1 MSEYFAFSSGPE
13 SICSEK
19 TKVDSLLNPIQI
31 QRKGFGFLLLL
42 ILLQSFGSTPRT
54 KGIPF
59 VIRTTRNGMALSAVS
74 SAVTTIG
81 NLIANEAISL
91 WGLEDQ
97 VNRLQTELK
106 RMLRFLK
113 EADSRQGESERIR
126 LLVSEVR
133 ELAYD
138 AEDVVEVFALKIG
151 TRRKGTGFS
160 NTFKRWACIVN
171 EGWELYRTRSNIEM
185 IVTRISD
192 LTRRLQASG
201 VQVTREGEESSSSS
215 LTKHDFRQTYPR
227 IIEANVVGLE
237 DEIEELV
244 SVLLNDQGLNHR
256 LVSICGPG
264 GVGKTTLAKKIYQH
278 GQVRGHFDHMAW
290 VYVSQQCQ
298 RRKVLEDILAGL
310 VSSRKSVGQLS
321 DSELKAMLLKLL
333 QEKRCLVILDDI
345 WLTEDWDS
353 LRTVCPMADETRSK
367 ILFTSRNREVAS
379 HADYLL
385 QLAMLNEG
393 ECWELL
399 RKTAFPNTNSSEY
412 KVDPK
417 MEELGKD
424 MVKLCHG
431 LPLGILVLGGI
442 LTRKCSVNEWQTVLQ
457 ALKSYPNRGDGPWI
471 AGVLARGKED
481 GGETAEDVAEGY
493 LMELVDRHMIQVG
506 ERDAATLKIETFQ
519 MHDVMRDLC
528 LEKARQENFIFVVH
542 QLNARSLFFEKRK
555 DRENARSLFLQ
566 KKRKGNACLLY
577 LQKKRKEG
585 NACLP
590 YLRKKKQQ
598 QQQQQQ
604 RQQQEEEEENTRSLL
619 STPTVRRIS
628 AIEFIPMRRV
638 YTPRLRSLLFSSDFF
653 LSDVIRESETWT
665 MMNLCGGH
673 GDPTSQILNYEGAW
687 RYTCKHFKLLR
698 VLNYEETINIEGEC
712 KLPSNIGNL
721 IHLRFLSLRALSLQN
736 LKLPSSLGNLIS
748 LETLDLRVG
757 DTVHVPYVL
766 SRKKRSPVQVPDV
779 IWRMEQLRHL
789 YLPHQC
795 KTKTRLKLG
804 TLRNLQTLVNFN
816 TDICYL
822 KDLIKMVNIRVLEI
836 RGPFKIDDFDTE
848 DLDKNPPIVQGKHL
862 HSLSISSYKRID
874 PAHLT
879 HLLSTCVGLCKLSLD
894 AEISKLPEYHYLS
907 ANLAHIYLRWCKLEE
922 DPMLTLEKLPD
933 LRVLEMGNF
942 AFVGKE
948 MVCHGQG
955 FPKLHCLSLW
965 GLNYLEEWKVDDGA
979 MPSLRRLKIS
989 YCPDLKLLQLP
1000 DRLKMLL

>member
-1 MSEYFAFSSGPE
+1 
-13 SICSEK
+13 
-19 TKVDSLLNPIQI
+19 
-31 QRKGFGFLLLL
+31 
-42 ILLQSFGSTPRT
+42 
-54 KGIPF
+54 
-59 VIRTTRNGMALSAVS
+59 MALSAVS
-74 SAVTTIG
+74 CAVTTIG

-97 VNRLQTELK
+97 VNRLQTELT

-138 AEDVVEVFALKIG
+138 AEDVVEVFGLKIG

-160 NTFKRWACIVN
+160 NTIKRWACVVN

-192 LTRRLQASG
+192 FTRRLQASG
-201 VQVTREGEESSSSS
+201 VQVSREGEESSSSS

-227 IIEANVVGLE
+227 IIEANVVGLK
-237 DEIEELV
+237 DKIENLV
-244 SVLLNDQGLNHR
+244 SVLLDDQSPNHR
-256 LVSICGPG
+256 VVSICGMG
-264 GVGKTTLAKKIYQH
+264 
-278 GQVRGHFDHMAW
+278 
-290 VYVSQQCQ
+290 
-298 RRKVLEDILAGL
+298 
-310 VSSRKSVGQLS
+310 
-321 DSELKAMLLKLL
+321 
-333 QEKRCLVILDDI
+333 
-345 WLTEDWDS
+345 
-353 LRTVCPMADETRSK
+353 
-367 ILFTSRNREVAS
+367 
-379 HADYLL
+379 
-385 QLAMLNEG
+385 
-393 ECWELL
+393 
-399 RKTAFPNTNSSEY
+399 
-412 KVDPK
+412 
-417 MEELGKD
+417 
-424 MVKLCHG
+424 G

-442 LTRKCSVNEWQTVLQ
+442 LTGKCSVNEWETVLQ
-457 ALKSYPNRGDGPWI
+457 TLKSYSNRGGGPWI
-471 AGVLARGKED
+471 TDVLALSYDDLPSYLRPCFLYLSQFPEDYDIHVDRLIQLWVAEGIVSSQQGKED

-493 LMELVDRHMIQVG
+493 LIELAERQMIQVG
-506 ERDAATLKIETFQ
+506 ERDAATSKIEAFH

-528 LEKARQENFIFVVH
+528 LAKATQENFIFIDH
-542 QLNARSLFFEKRK
+542 HSNAPSLFPEKRK
-555 DRENARSLFLQ
+555 EKENARSLFLQ

-577 LQKKRKEG
+577 LQKKRKQG

-604 RQQQEEEEENTRSLL
+604 QQEEEEENTSSLL
-619 STPTVRRIS
+619 STPTVRRVS
-628 AIEFIPMRRV
+628 AIDFVPIRHV
-638 YTPRLRSLLFSSDFF
+638 YTPRLRSLLFFSDFF
-653 LSDVIRESETWT
+653 LSDVIRESETRT
-665 MMNLCGGH
+665 IMNLCGSH
-673 GDPTSQILNYEGAW
+673 EDPTSQILNYEGAW

-721 IHLRFLSLRALSLQN
+721 IHLRFLSLRALSLPN

-748 LETLDLRVG
+748 IETLDLRVG

-766 SRKKRSPVQVPDV
+766 SRKKHSPVQVPDV

-789 YLPHQC
+789 YLPDQC
-795 KTKTRLKLG
+795 KTKTKLKLG

-822 KDLIKMVNIRVLEI
+822 KDLIKMVNIRVLAI
-836 RGPFKIDDFDTE
+836 RGPFKIDDFDTK

-862 HSLSISSYKRID
+862 HSLSISSYKKIN

-879 HLLSTCVGLCKLSLD
+879 HLLSTCFSLCKLSLD
-894 AEISKLPEYHYLS
+894 VEISELPEYHCLS
-907 ANLAHIYLRWCKLEE
+907 ANLAHVYLRWCKLKK
-922 DPMLTLEKLPD
+922 DPMPTLGKLPD

-979 MPSLRRLKIS
+979 MPSLQRLKIN

>member
-1 MSEYFAFSSGPE
+1 
-13 SICSEK
+13 
-19 TKVDSLLNPIQI
+19 
-31 QRKGFGFLLLL
+31 
-42 ILLQSFGSTPRT
+42 
-54 KGIPF
+54 
-59 VIRTTRNGMALSAVS
+59 MALSAVS
-74 SAVTTIG
+74 CAVTTIG

-97 VNRLQTELK
+97 VNRLQTELT

-138 AEDVVEVFALKIG
+138 AEDVVEVFGLKIG

-160 NTFKRWACIVN
+160 NTIKRWACVVN

-192 LTRRLQASG
+192 FTRRLQASG
-201 VQVTREGEESSSSS
+201 VQVSREGEESSSSS

-227 IIEANVVGLE
+227 IIEANVVGLK
-237 DEIEELV
+237 DKIENLV
-244 SVLLNDQGLNHR
+244 SVLLDDQSPNHR
-256 LVSICGPG
+256 VVSICGMG
-264 GVGKTTLAKKIYQH
+264 GLGKTTLAKKIYQH

-290 VYVSQQCQ
+290 ACVSQQCQ
-298 RRKVLEDILAGL
+298 RRKVLEDILNCL
-310 VSSRKSVGQLS
+310 VSSKESVGQLS
-321 DSELKAMLLKLL
+321 ESELEAKLLKLL
-333 QEKRCLVILDDI
+333 EEKRCLVILDDI
-345 WLTEDWDS
+345 WSTEDWDS
-353 LRTVCPMADETRSK
+353 LKAAFPMADHTRSK
-367 ILFTSRNREVAS
+367 ILLTSRPKEVAS
-379 HADYLL
+379 YASYADGRGYLL
-385 QLAMLNEG
+385 ELTCLTE
-393 ECWELL
+393 EDSWELF
-399 RKTAFPNTNSSEY
+399 RKTAFPNTNSSES
-412 KVDPK
+412 KIDPK

-424 MVKLCHG
+424 MVKHCVG

-442 LTRKCSVNEWQTVLQ
+442 LTGKCSVNEWETQ
-457 ALKSYPNRGDGPWI
+457 
-471 AGVLARGKED
+471 GKED

-493 LMELVDRHMIQVG
+493 LIELAERQMIQVG
-506 ERDAATLKIETFQ
+506 ERDAATSKIEAFH

-528 LEKARQENFIFVVH
+528 LAKATQENFIFIDH
-542 QLNARSLFFEKRK
+542 HSNAPSLFPEKRK
-555 DRENARSLFLQ
+555 EKENARSLFLQ

-577 LQKKRKEG
+577 LQKKRKQG

-604 RQQQEEEEENTRSLL
+604 QQEEEEENTSSLL
-619 STPTVRRIS
+619 STPTVRRVS
-628 AIEFIPMRRV
+628 AIDFVPIRHV
-638 YTPRLRSLLFSSDFF
+638 YTPRLRSLLFFSDFF
-653 LSDVIRESETWT
+653 LSDVIRESETRT
-665 MMNLCGGH
+665 IMNLCGSH
-673 GDPTSQILNYEGAW
+673 EDPTSQILNYEGAW

-721 IHLRFLSLRALSLQN
+721 IHLRFLSLRALSLPN

-748 LETLDLRVG
+748 IETLDLRVG

-766 SRKKRSPVQVPDV
+766 SRKKHSPVQVPDV

-789 YLPHQC
+789 YLPDQC
-795 KTKTRLKLG
+795 KTKTKLKLG

-822 KDLIKMVNIRVLEI
+822 KDLIKMVNIRVLAI
-836 RGPFKIDDFDTE
+836 RGPFKIDDFDTK

-862 HSLSISSYKRID
+862 HSLSISSYKKIN

-879 HLLSTCVGLCKLSLD
+879 HLLSTCFSLCKLSLD
-894 AEISKLPEYHYLS
+894 VEISELPEYHCLS
-907 ANLAHIYLRWCKLEE
+907 ANLAHVYLRWCKLKK
-922 DPMLTLEKLPD
+922 DPMPTLGKLPD

-979 MPSLRRLKIS
+979 MPSLQRLKIN

>member
-256 LVSICGPG
+256 LVSIC
-264 GVGKTTLAKKIYQH
+264 
-278 GQVRGHFDHMAW
+278 
-290 VYVSQQCQ
+290 
-298 RRKVLEDILAGL
+298 
-310 VSSRKSVGQLS
+310 
-321 DSELKAMLLKLL
+321 
-333 QEKRCLVILDDI
+333 
-345 WLTEDWDS
+345 
-353 LRTVCPMADETRSK
+353 
-367 ILFTSRNREVAS
+367 
-379 HADYLL
+379 
-385 QLAMLNEG
+385 
-393 ECWELL
+393 
-399 RKTAFPNTNSSEY
+399 EY

-471 AGVLARGKED
+471 AGVLAVSYDDLPSYLRPCFLYLSQFPEDYEIHADRLIQLWVAEGIVSPQRGKED

>member
-1 MSEYFAFSSGPE
+1 
-13 SICSEK
+13 
-19 TKVDSLLNPIQI
+19 
-31 QRKGFGFLLLL
+31 
-42 ILLQSFGSTPRT
+42 
-54 KGIPF
+54 
-59 VIRTTRNGMALSAVS
+59 MALSAVS

-97 VNRLQTELK
+97 VNRLQNELK
-106 RMLRFLK
+106 WTLRFL
-113 EADSRQGESERIR
+113 EEVDSWQGESGRIS
-126 LLVSEVR
+126 LLVSEVG

-138 AEDVVEVFALKIG
+138 AEDVVEVFVLKIG

-160 NTFKRWACIVN
+160 NTIRRWACIVN
-171 EGWELYRTRSNIEM
+171 EGWEVYRTRSNIEM
-185 IVTRISD
+185 ILTRISD
-192 LTRRLQASG
+192 LTRQLQAPG
-201 VQVTREGEESSSSS
+201 VQVSREGEESSSSS
-215 LTKHDFRQTYPR
+215 QTKRGLRHAYLH
-227 IIEANVVGLE
+227 IIDDNMVGLK
-237 DEIEELV
+237 DEIENLV
-244 SVLLNDQGLNHR
+244 SVLLDDQSPNHR
-256 LVSICGPG
+256 VVSICGMG
-264 GVGKTTLAKKIYQH
+264 GVGKTTLAKKICQH
-278 GQVRGHFDHMAW
+278 DQVRSHFHHMAW
-290 VYVSQQCQ
+290 VSVSKQCQ
-298 RRKVLEDILAGL
+298 RREVLEDILAGL
-310 VSSRKSVGQLS
+310 VSFTVRVRQLS
-321 DSELKAMLLKLL
+321 DSELEANLLRLL

-345 WLTEDWDS
+345 WSTGDWDS
-353 LRTVCPMADETRSK
+353 LKAAFPMADHTRSK
-367 ILFTSRNREVAS
+367 ILLTSRNNQVAS
-379 HADYLL
+379 YADGRGYLL
-385 QLAMLNEG
+385 EL
-393 ECWELL
+393 ECLKKEDSWELF
-399 RKTAFPNTNSSEY
+399 RKIAFSNRNSSES
-412 KVDPK
+412 KVDPE

-424 MVKLCHG
+424 MVKHCAG

-442 LTRKCSVNEWQTVLQ
+442 LSTRCGVKEWENQ
-457 ALKSYPNRGDGPWI
+457 
-471 AGVLARGKED
+471 GKED

-493 LMELVDRHMIQVG
+493 LIELAERHMIQVG
-506 ERDAATLKIETFQ
+506 ERDAATSKIEAFH
-519 MHDVMRDLC
+519 MHFLMRDLC
-528 LEKARQENFIFVVH
+528 LAKATQENFIFV
-542 QLNARSLFFEKRK
+542 A
-555 DRENARSLFLQ
+555 
-566 KKRKGNACLLY
+566 
-577 LQKKRKEG
+577 
-585 NACLP
+585 
-590 YLRKKKQQ
+590 QQ
-598 QQQQQQ
+598 
-604 RQQQEEEEENTRSLL
+604 S
-619 STPTVRRIS
+619 STPFFLSNQRVRRVS
-628 AIEFIPMRRV
+628 AIEFVPIRRV
-638 YTPRLRSLLFSSDFF
+638 YIPRLRSLVFFNYFF

-665 MMNLCGGH
+665 MINLCGCH

-698 VLNYEETINIEGEC
+698 VLNYEGTINIEGEC

-721 IHLRFLSLRALSLQN
+721 IHLRFLSLRAFSLQH

-795 KTKTRLKLG
+795 KTKTKLKLG

-836 RGPFKIDDFDTE
+836 RGPFKIEGFDTE

-862 HSLSISSYKRID
+862 HSLSISGYKRID

-879 HLLSTCVGLCKLSLD
+879 HLLSTCVSLCKLSLD
-894 AEISKLPEYHYLS
+894 VEISKLPEYHFLS

-922 DPMLTLEKLPD
+922 DPMPTLGKLPD

-979 MPSLRRLKIS
+979 MPSLRRLKIN